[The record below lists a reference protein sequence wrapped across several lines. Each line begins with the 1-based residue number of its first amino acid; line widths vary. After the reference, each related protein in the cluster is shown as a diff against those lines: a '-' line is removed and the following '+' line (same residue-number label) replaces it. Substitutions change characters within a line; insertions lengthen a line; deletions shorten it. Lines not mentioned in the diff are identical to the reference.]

1 MRTLSIICT
10 IFWVGLHCVAQ
21 PEWNI
26 VTYPNSTT
34 AYGIVTIDGIPAEV
48 GDIVGAFVGEECR
61 AKGNPIISGGV
72 AYITLVIQGESVE
85 TAEFKIYDTDR
96 DLVLDVDYTTLTSPG
111 GVIGYPP
118 DYLPINATSNSN
130 NPPVA
135 DAGPD
140 QTVDEGVLV
149 TLDGSGSADPDGDA
163 LTYAWTAPAGI
174 TLSDAS
180 AQMPTFTAPD
190 VEASTVYDIT
200 LVVNDGLLDSGPDMV
215 SITVN
220 PVSGCDDPFGE
231 IVTYPNS
238 TTAYGIVTVG
248 GLAAEEADI
257 VAAFVGEECRAKGN
271 PVISGGV
278 AYITLVVQG
287 ESVEELEFRVFDQ
300 SECSVCADVLR
311 VSSNPGGNIGYPPD
325 YLIIDACPSNRAPV
339 ADAGPDQ
346 TVDEGVLVTLDGSGS
361 ADPDGDALTYAWTA
375 PAGITLSDAS
385 AQMPTFTAPDVE
397 ASTVYDITLVV
408 NDGLL
413 DSGPDMVSITVNPVS
428 GCDDPFGEIVTYPN
442 STTAYGIVTVGGLAA
457 EEADIVA
464 AFVGEECRAK
474 GNPVISGRCGLYNP
488 GCSGRECRGIGV
500 SGIRPERMFGMCRR
514 VEGEF
519 EPWRKYRLP
528 TGLPYHR
535 CLSFQPGPGS

>member
-1 MRTLSIICT
+1 M
-10 IFWVGLHCVAQ
+10 
-21 PEWNI
+21 
-26 VTYPNSTT
+26 
-34 AYGIVTIDGIPAEV
+34 
-48 GDIVGAFVGEECR
+48 
-61 AKGNPIISGGV
+61 
-72 AYITLVIQGESVE
+72 
-85 TAEFKIYDTDR
+85 
-96 DLVLDVDYTTLTSPG
+96 
-111 GVIGYPP
+111 
-118 DYLPINATSNSN
+118 
-130 NPPVA
+130 
-135 DAGPD
+135 
-140 QTVDEGVLV
+140 LV

-375 PAGITLSDAS
+375 PAGITLSDAT

-474 GNPVISGRCGLYNP
+474 GNPVISGGVAYITLVVQGESVEELEFRVFDQSECSVCADVLRVSSNP
-488 GCSGRECRGIGV
+488 GGNIGYPPDYLIIDACRTVGVEKSGLQDV
-500 SGIRPERMFGMCRR
+500 SIYPNPTS
-514 VEGEF
+514 GEF
-519 EPWRKYRLP
+519 IIESYKREVEFITVFDISGKVIWQKNVNSDQVFIDLTNHAKGMYLIHLRSAEHVVIKKLII
-528 TGLPYHR
+528 
-535 CLSFQPGPGS
+535 Q